1 MSIKE
6 PAQSRDFRTPASDIK
21 GFREA
26 FASAYAAGTAAA
38 EASEDGGTCNFDH
51 ARLLSRRSARV
62 EAAIK
67 AAGASIYYRERSKWW
82 PSGYA
87 IYVRNGGQGFKNTR
101 AAEAITAALVA
112 AGFSAC
118 TYYAVD

>member
-6 PAQSRDFRTPASDIK
+6 PAQSRSFRTPASDPK

-26 FASAYAAGTAAA
+26 IATAYAAGTAAA
-38 EASEDGGTCNFDH
+38 EASDDEGTCNFDH
-51 ARLLSRRSARV
+51 ARLISRRSSRV
-62 EAAIK
+62 EGQIK
-67 AAGASIYYRERSKWW
+67 AAGAHFSYRERSRWW

-87 IYVRNGGQGFKNTR
+87 IYVRNGGQGAKNTR
-101 AAEAITAALVA
+101 AAEAITESLTKS
-112 AGFSAC
+112 GFLAC